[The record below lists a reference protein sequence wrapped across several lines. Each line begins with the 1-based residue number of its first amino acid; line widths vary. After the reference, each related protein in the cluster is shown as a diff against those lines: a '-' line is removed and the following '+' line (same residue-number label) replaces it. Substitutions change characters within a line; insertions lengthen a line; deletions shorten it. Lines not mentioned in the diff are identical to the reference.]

1 MSLFS
6 HNIHLIVIHDDFKT
20 IIIEPHEIHLAKL
33 QPLTLTCTV
42 RLCFTSKRVKYLWL
56 DGIRVERIRTGP
68 LFSNIA
74 YDSVA

>member
-1 MSLFS
+1 MTLFS
-6 HNIHLIVIHDDFKT
+6 HNIHLIVIHNDFKT

-33 QPLTLTCTV
+33 QPLTLT
-42 RLCFTSKRVKYLWL
+42 LCVSLARESKYRWL

-68 LFSNIA
+68 LFSIIA